1 MNITYKRTDYLYIEK
16 VVGSFLFI
24 IALYVPR
31 AEIIK
36 GNMLLVFHCNISVM
50 CV

>member
-1 MNITYKRTDYLYIEK
+1 MLHIKEPTTYMLKK
-16 VVGSFLFI
+16 GVGSFIFI
-24 IALYVPR
+24 IALYVRR

>member
-1 MNITYKRTDYLYIEK
+1 MLHIKEPTTYMLKK
-16 VVGSFLFI
+16 VVGSFIFI
-24 IALYVPR
+24 IALYVRR
-31 AEIIK
+31 AAIIK